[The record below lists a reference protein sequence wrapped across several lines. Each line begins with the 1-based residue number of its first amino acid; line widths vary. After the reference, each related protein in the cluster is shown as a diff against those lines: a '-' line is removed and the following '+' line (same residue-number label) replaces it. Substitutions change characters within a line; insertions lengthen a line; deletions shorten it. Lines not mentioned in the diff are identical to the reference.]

1 METLSSA
8 RVAILYSCASICTCL
23 KWLNRSS
30 LKAASSELQQVQD
43 TTQAQG
49 VAGEEGNNNET
60 TTTTTTTTTTA
71 TTTEQ
76 TTTPLVPTARIA
88 SAPLDVNRPKAIR
101 TGGVGRKSS
110 VDDLYVPPKQKC
122 FRKHSEELKHKNLS
136 ANLPSPPHCFTPNQ
150 TTRT

>member
-1 METLSSA
+1 MEFQAAMARACSACSGLLQWLSSKF
-8 RVAILYSCASICTCL
+8 RQNL
-23 KWLNRSS
+23 KGKDAHGR
-30 LKAASSELQQVQD
+30 ELQQVQD

-60 TTTTTTTTTTA
+60 TTTTA
-71 TTTEQ
+71 TTTEK

-101 TGGVGRKSS
+101 TGGVARKSS

-122 FRKHSEELKHKNLS
+122 FRKHSEELEHKNLS
-136 ANLPSPPHCFTPNQ
+136 ANLPSPPHCFTRNQ